1 MMVKAKPALFYPRKV
16 KDKKKQASPDFKPVG
31 NSIEERP
38 ASINKRENVDDFEID
53 TVIQT
58 REKTSVGWH

>member
-53 TVIQT
+53 TVI
-58 REKTSVGWH
+58 